1 MTFLG
6 FLTLSQPLDTVRTSA
21 RGWGQPR
28 PSAPA
33 GGSTCPAKARG
44 GHLPAW
50 SVTGPGH
57 LLALLSWP
65 ERQTGE
71 VSLREQA
78 PENHLARGLGQ
89 QMQEEQAALMTAGPR
104 WGPWPPGA
112 ACTSSPGLWCG
123 GAGLQ
128 SGSVVEGSGTRC
140 PAPLPSSTVLLWR
153 DAGRSRREAGAGQA
167 LSSSCGLGQS
177 CVRREP
183 HFPSVK

>member
-104 WGPWPPGA
+104 WGPGPQGQPA
-112 ACTSSPGLWCG
+112 QAPQAS
-123 GAGLQ
+123 GAGGLVCRVALLSRGVEPGVQ
-128 SGSVVEGSGTRC
+128 HPFLPPPCFSGGTQGD
-140 PAPLPSSTVLLWR
+140 LG
-153 DAGRSRREAGAGQA
+153 GRLAQA
-167 LSSSCGLGQS
+167 RPCHPP
-177 CVRREP
+177 VA
-183 HFPSVK
+183 